1 MPRRSQPSNWQVEVD
16 WDTFV
21 SDFDSGRASAS
32 KAGRTARRGASTS
45 EKAAAEAAMG
55 HKQATVRPP
64 GGAPKQAPGGR
75 GRASA
80 AAVPGPEE
88 EPIRGQQRAA
98 RGTSTASSEEG
109 SGSRRAGT
117 PRRSSAAPQ
126 GKDADDKGLRGVQD
140 AMLQEMLG
148 LFTLDEEDGV
158 GRRSRQ
164 GRGR

>member
-1 MPRRSQPSNWQVEVD
+1 MD

-32 KAGRTARRGASTS
+32 KAGRTARGGASTS
-45 EKAAAEAAMG
+45 EKAAAEAGMG

-75 GRASA
+75 GRVSA
-80 AAVPGPEE
+80 AASVPGPEE
-88 EPIRGQQRAA
+88 APIRGQQRAA
-98 RGTSTASSEEG
+98 RGASTASSEEG
-109 SGSRRAGT
+109 SGSRRAGA
-117 PRRSSAAPQ
+117 PRRGSATSQ

-158 GRRSRQ
+158 GRWSRQ